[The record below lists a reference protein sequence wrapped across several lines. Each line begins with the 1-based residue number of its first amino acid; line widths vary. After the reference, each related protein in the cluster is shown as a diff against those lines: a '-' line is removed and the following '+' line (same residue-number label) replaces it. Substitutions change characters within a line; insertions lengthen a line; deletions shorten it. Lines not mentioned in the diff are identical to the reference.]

1 VTVTDAQTRI
11 YLDVCTLCRPYDDQ
25 NLMRIRLET
34 DAFYLILQ
42 HIQNGRYTMIV
53 SPVHFR
59 EVAAIEET
67 RERAEVTTPLRQYGT
82 NPSCDLSSV
91 RKRAEALHARRF
103 GVADAA
109 HVAFAE
115 ATADVFITCD
125 DRLLRQCRR
134 ASVRILAMSPIDFCL
149 AEDLR

>member
-1 VTVTDAQTRI
+1 MEADAQTRV
-11 YLDVCTLCRPYDDQ
+11 YLDACTVCRPYDDQ
-25 NLMRIRLET
+25 NLMRIRFET

-42 HIQNGRYTMIV
+42 HIQNGRYAMIV

-59 EVAAIEET
+59 EIAAVEET
-67 RERAEVTTPLRQYGT
+67 RERTEVTALLHRYGT

-91 RKRAEALHARRF
+91 RRRAEALHARRF

-134 ASVRILAMSPIDFCL
+134 ASVHMRAMSPIDFCL

>member
-1 VTVTDAQTRI
+1 MTVTDAQTRI

-67 RERAEVTTPLRQYGT
+67 RERQKSLPSCTDMAPPLRVISV
-82 NPSCDLSSV
+82 PSENG
-91 RKRAEALHARRF
+91 RKR
-103 GVADAA
+103 
-109 HVAFAE
+109 
-115 ATADVFITCD
+115 
-125 DRLLRQCRR
+125 CR
-134 ASVRILAMSPIDFCL
+134 P
-149 AEDLR
+149 EDLALPMPRTWPLRKPQLTCSLRVMIDYSGNVGELQCICGP

>member
-1 VTVTDAQTRI
+1 
-11 YLDVCTLCRPYDDQ
+11 
-25 NLMRIRLET
+25 MRIRLET
-34 DAFYLILQ
+34 DAVYLILR
-42 HIQNGRYTMIV
+42 HIKNGQYTMIV

-59 EVAAIEET
+59 EVAAIEER
-67 RERAEVTTPLRQYGT
+67 RERTEVTALLHRYGT
-82 NPSCDLSSV
+82 TPSHDLSAV

-115 ATADVFITCD
+115 AIADVFITCD
-125 DRLLRQCRR
+125 DQLLRQCRR
-134 ASVRILAMSPIDFCL
+134 TLVRMRAMNPIHFCL

>member
-1 VTVTDAQTRI
+1 VIATEAQTRV

-34 DAFYLILQ
+34 DAVYLILQ

-59 EVAAIEET
+59 EVAAIEES
-67 RERAEVTTPLRQYGT
+67 RERTEVTALLHRYGT
-82 NPSCDLSSV
+82 TPSCDLSSV
-91 RKRAEALHARRF
+91 RQRAEALHARRF
-103 GVADAA
+103 GVADAV

-115 ATADVFITCD
+115 AIADVFITCD

-134 ASVRILAMSPIDFCL
+134 ASVRLRAMNPIDFCL
-149 AEDLR
+149 TEDLR

>member
-1 VTVTDAQTRI
+1 MTATDAQTRI
-11 YLDVCTLCRPYDDQ
+11 YVDVCTLCRPYDDQ
-25 NLMRIRLET
+25 HLMRIRLET
-34 DAFYLILQ
+34 DAFYLIPQ
-42 HIQNGRYTMIV
+42 HIQNSQYTMIV

-67 RERAEVTTPLRQYGT
+67 RERTEVTALLHRYGT
-82 NPSCDLSSV
+82 TPSGDLRSV
-91 RKRAEALHARRF
+91 RTRAEALQARRF

-134 ASVRILAMSPIDFCL
+134 ASVRMRAMSPIDFCL

>member
-1 VTVTDAQTRI
+1 
-11 YLDVCTLCRPYDDQ
+11 
-25 NLMRIRLET
+25 
-34 DAFYLILQ
+34 
-42 HIQNGRYTMIV
+42 MIV
-53 SPVHFR
+53 SPIYFR
-59 EVAAIEET
+59 EVAAVEET
-67 RERAEVTTPLRQYGT
+67 RERPEVIALLHRYATS
-82 NPSCDLSSV
+82 PSSDLSSV

-115 ATADVFITCD
+115 ATADVFITTCD

-134 ASVRILAMSPIDFCL
+134 ASVRMRAMNPIDFCL

>member
-1 VTVTDAQTRI
+1 MISTEAQTRV

-59 EVAAIEET
+59 EVAATEES
-67 RERAEVTTPLRQYGT
+67 RERTEVTALLHRYGT
-82 NPSCDLSSV
+82 TPSCDLNSV
-91 RKRAEALHARRF
+91 RKRAEGLHAQRF

-115 ATADVFITCD
+115 ATADVFMTCD

-134 ASVRILAMSPIDFCL
+134 ASVRMRAMNPIDFCL

>member
-1 VTVTDAQTRI
+1 VTVSDAQTRI
-11 YLDVCTLCRPYDDQ
+11 YLDVCTLCRSYDDQ

-34 DAFYLILQ
+34 NAFYLFLQ
-42 HIQNGRYTMIV
+42 HVQNGRYTITV

-67 RERAEVTTPLRQYGT
+67 RERAEVTALLHRYGT
-82 NPSCDLSSV
+82 SPSSDLSCM
-91 RKRAEALHARRF
+91 RKRAEALYARRF

-134 ASVRILAMSPIDFCL
+134 ASVPMRAMSPIDFCL

>member
-1 VTVTDAQTRI
+1 VTVVNAQTRI

-25 NLMRIRLET
+25 YLMRIRLET

-53 SPVHFR
+53 SPVHFT
-59 EVAAIEET
+59 EVIAIAEP
-67 RERAEVTTPLRQYGT
+67 RERAEVTALLRRYGT
-82 NPSCDLSSV
+82 NPSSDLRAV
-91 RKRAEALHARRF
+91 RKRAEALHVRRV

-134 ASVRILAMSPIDFCL
+134 LSVRLRVMSPIDFCL

>member
-1 VTVTDAQTRI
+1 MISTEAQTRV

-25 NLMRIRLET
+25 HLMRIRLET

-42 HIQNGRYTMIV
+42 HIQNGRYRMIV
-53 SPVHFR
+53 SPAHFR
-59 EVAAIEET
+59 EVAAIEEG
-67 RERAEVTTPLRQYGT
+67 RERTEVTALLRRYGT
-82 NPSCDLSSV
+82 APSCDLNSV
-91 RKRAEALHARRF
+91 RERADALHARRF

-115 ATADVFITCD
+115 AIADVFITCD

-134 ASVRILAMSPIDFCL
+134 TSVRIRAMNPIDFCL

>member
-1 VTVTDAQTRI
+1 
-11 YLDVCTLCRPYDDQ
+11 
-25 NLMRIRLET
+25 MRIRLET

-42 HIQNGRYTMIV
+42 HIHNGRYIMIV
-53 SPVHFR
+53 SPIHIR
-59 EVAAIEET
+59 EIAAIVES
-67 RERAEVTTPLRQYGT
+67 RERAEVTALLHRYGT
-82 NPSCDLSSV
+82 HPVCDL
-91 RKRAEALHARRF
+91 RAARERAEALHARRF

-134 ASVRILAMSPIDFCL
+134 MAMPLRAMGPIDFCL